1 VRKVAAALLVAGVVA
16 VSANAR
22 GNGRQPCDRGAGGV
36 SHCQG
41 DKFVCKDGRI
51 SGSKQKCTQ
60 AAGAAGAGKATG
72 GAGLTCAGK
81 RYCKDMDSCDEAR
94 HYLTRCGVRSLDRDG
109 DGVPCE
115 SLCGGR

>member
-1 VRKVAAALLVAGVVA
+1 MRKVAAALLVVGVA
-16 VSANAR
+16 VAAGPVR

-60 AAGAAGAGKATG
+60 AAGATGTAKAARA
-72 GAGLTCAGK
+72 AGLACDGK
-81 RYCKDMDSCDEAR
+81 RYCKDMDSCDEAL

>member
-1 VRKVAAALLVAGVVA
+1 MDIHERLREERERLGLSQVA
-16 VSANAR
+16 VATGTAKAAR
-22 GNGRQPCDRGAGGV
+22 
-36 SHCQG
+36 
-41 DKFVCKDGRI
+41 
-51 SGSKQKCTQ
+51 
-60 AAGAAGAGKATG
+60 AAGLA
-72 GAGLTCAGK
+72 CDGK

>member
-1 VRKVAAALLVAGVVA
+1 MRKVAVALLAICSLA
-16 VSANAR
+16 PAQAS
-22 GNGRQPCDRGAGGV
+22 RQPCDRGAGGV

-41 DKFVCKDGRI
+41 DKFVCNDGRI

>member
-1 VRKVAAALLVAGVVA
+1 MRKVAAALLVAGAVA

-41 DKFVCKDGRI
+41 DKFV
-51 SGSKQKCTQ
+51 
-60 AAGAAGAGKATG
+60 
-72 GAGLTCAGK
+72 
-81 RYCKDMDSCDEAR
+81 CKDMDSCDEAR

-115 SLCGGR
+115 SLCGVR